1 MVAFEELLLKS
12 YHCNRSHMAMHDCS
26 IELHIDYD
34 NGGIISRR
42 VSVFGYEWNDKET
55 AVVIHG
61 FCHLRSSE
69 RSFNSRKIVHCVNL
83 ADNREIGDMA
93 SFFRMIE
100 GRPAPITEQ
109 TPVLPLTRSNDV
121 GGFRRKF
128 RPEILYYQFKLNF
141 FSLFDNKCFK
151 CKKLAAW
158 DTYPESDEMMGGLL
172 SQKQLV
178 IDHHVALQNGGK
190 YQPGNLVSLCQR
202 CNSRK
207 HTMHPEDFYDDQELA
222 KLEPYLIVQ
231 SDIFPPE
238 GKHWEWKKY
247 EQFIDGDIDVKRTM
261 LTGENIDPALI
272 EICLT
277 NPSHYYYCGWR
288 RTSLVDSPAVLQ
300 VSAVMDQQQSPD
312 EAFESILE
320 LICPT
325 LFSGKKYAVEGSSAL
340 LSVEQVISIINR
352 GGGGIVGSTSENM
365 NYIVRGSNSTS
376 DAESNGAQIISHAD
390 LLMLLI
396 NNQA

>member
-1 MVAFEELLLKS
+1 
-12 YHCNRSHMAMHDCS
+12 
-26 IELHIDYD
+26 
-34 NGGIISRR
+34 
-42 VSVFGYEWNDKET
+42 
-55 AVVIHG
+55 
-61 FCHLRSSE
+61 
-69 RSFNSRKIVHCVNL
+69 
-83 ADNREIGDMA
+83 
-93 SFFRMIE
+93 MIE
-100 GRPAPITEQ
+100 GRSAPITEQ

-121 GGFRRKF
+121 GGFRRRF

-151 CKKLAAW
+151 CKVLAAW
-158 DTYPESDEMMGGLL
+158 DTYPESDEMMEGLL

-178 IDHHVALQNGGK
+178 IDHHVALQNGGR
-190 YQPGNLVSLCQR
+190 YHPGNLVSLCQR

-207 HTMHPEDFYDDQELA
+207 HTMHPEDFYNDQELA

-238 GKHWEWKKY
+238 GKYWDWKKY
-247 EQFIDGDIDVKRTM
+247 EQFIDGDIDVKREM
-261 LTGENIDPALI
+261 LTDENINPALI
-272 EICLT
+272 EACLT
-277 NPSHYYYCGWR
+277 NSSHYYYCGWR

-340 LSVEQVISIINR
+340 LSAEQVISIINR

-376 DAESNGAQIISHAD
+376 GAESNGVQILSHAD
-390 LLMLLI
+390 LLLLLI

>member
-1 MVAFEELLLKS
+1 
-12 YHCNRSHMAMHDCS
+12 MAMHDCS

-34 NGGIISRR
+34 NEGITSRR
-42 VSVFGYEWNDKET
+42 VSVFGYEWNEKET

-61 FCHLRSSE
+61 FCHLRLSE
-69 RSFNSRKIVHCVNL
+69 KSFNSRKIVHCVNL

-93 SFFRMIE
+93 GFFRMIE

-109 TPVLPLTRSNDV
+109 IPVLPLTRSNDV
-121 GGFRRKF
+121 GGFRRRF

-151 CKKLAAW
+151 CKRLAAW
-158 DTYPESDEMMGGLL
+158 DKYPESDEIMGGLL
-172 SQKQLV
+172 RQKQLV
-178 IDHHVALQNGGK
+178 IDHHVALENGGR

-202 CNSRK
+202 CNGRK
-207 HTMHPEDFYDDQELA
+207 HTMHPKDFYDDQELA

-238 GKHWEWKKY
+238 GKFWEWKKY

-261 LTGENIDPALI
+261 LTGENVEPALI

-277 NPSHYYYCGWR
+277 NPNHYYYCGWR

-300 VSAVMDQQQSPD
+300 VSAAIDQQQSPD
-312 EAFESILE
+312 D
-320 LICPT
+320 
-325 LFSGKKYAVEGSSAL
+325 
-340 LSVEQVISIINR
+340 
-352 GGGGIVGSTSENM
+352 VGEHRFRSLQSTAK
-365 NYIVRGSNSTS
+365 GSNREDAAAAAPMKKVLLEVLIRQLAYQSRVLQLARDRFPVKKAPLPMMTMPILCSTLAY
-376 DAESNGAQIISHAD
+376 DETFGALTSV
-390 LLMLLI
+390 
-396 NNQA
+396 